1 MEPYLAITPLTRGHA
16 QNLEFGRENPIWW
29 WWGEGATDNGNRGE
43 NRIGRDV
50 QKLGGVGIRRLLGG
64 GGRIRSAQ
72 RWRREEHGDG
82 DERVRPVRV
91 RKEKNKNERK
101 TKTNSNEN

>member
-1 MEPYLAITPLTRGHA
+1 MGKSDSTRG
-16 QNLEFGRENPIWW
+16 
-29 WWGEGATDNGNRGE
+29 
-43 NRIGRDV
+43 V
-50 QKLGGVGIRRLLGG
+50 KLGGVGIRRLLGG

-91 RKEKNKNERK
+91 MRNEKKNNKNERK
-101 TKTNSNEN
+101 SKMNSNEN